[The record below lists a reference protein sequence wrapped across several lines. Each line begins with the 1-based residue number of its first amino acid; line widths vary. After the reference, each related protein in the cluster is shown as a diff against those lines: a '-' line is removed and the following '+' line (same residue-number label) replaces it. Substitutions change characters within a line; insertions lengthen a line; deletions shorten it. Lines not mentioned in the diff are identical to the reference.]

1 MQNDRMRRLFITL
14 FLLAVISFNI
24 FYGSTIQ
31 PYKTSNNVQ
40 KGELYHF
47 SEKKTYWTEIT
58 NYCCQDG
65 YLYVL
70 YERKAIMQVF
80 GPDGNYASSYA
91 YYDTNGRGMLGIDD
105 EYAYLEDRNNNWYK
119 FKDGELIEEI
129 PFSDYHSYNEV
140 GNSLYADGLETKV
153 ADNGYYYL
161 RWASVFFHND
171 ESGVDKCVIRRPF
184 FFVIYNWAW
193 LLLISF
199 TCLIGA
205 AVMLIISLAAEKRER
220 GQKEFEQWKD
230 GTHVLKQ
237 RALEQLSDHSR
248 EGTKNNPIVLRPG
261 KDTFS
266 RLIIPLTTMLIGAV
280 IFSVAWHD
288 IIPVLI
294 ISLAFFVI
302 MTIRM
307 IMIYYRTIVI
317 DETGIT
323 VRFLMLQKT
332 YRWEKIKTKRYV
344 DYSFI
349 DRQPGFEKKNGYRLE
364 SQDYQAGALFLPK
377 KMRKRIDMYPE
388 LYCEIYHPWSCVFI
402 NFTNTSHSDQKSKI
416 EDLSGYVVDEIE
428 FFAQLAEWNV
438 FLDGPTD
445 ENS

>member
-1 MQNDRMRRLFITL
+1 MKSNKLRTGFIIL
-14 FLLAVISFNI
+14 FLIAVISFNI

-31 PYKTSNNVQ
+31 PNYTSKNVQ
-40 KGELYHF
+40 EGELYHF

-70 YERKAIMQVF
+70 YERKAIMQIF
-80 GPDGNYASSYA
+80 RPDGNYSSSYA
-91 YYDTNGRGMLGIDD
+91 YYDTNGRGTLGIDD

-129 PFSDYHSYNEV
+129 PFSDYQSYNEV
-140 GNSLYADGLETKV
+140 GNSLYADSLETKV
-153 ADNGYYYL
+153 ADNGYYYM

-171 ESGVDKCVIRRPF
+171 ESGADRCIIRRPF
-184 FFVIYNWAW
+184 FFVIYEWAW
-193 LLLISF
+193 LMLISF
-199 TCLIGA
+199 ACLIGA
-205 AVMLIISLAAEKRER
+205 SLLLIISLATEKRER
-220 GQKEFEQWKD
+220 GQKESEQWKD
-230 GTHVLKQ
+230 GTRVLKQ

-248 EGTKNNPIVLRPG
+248 EGTKNTPIVLRPG
-261 KDTFS
+261 GDTFS
-266 RLIIPLTTMLIGAV
+266 RLSIPLAIMLIGAV

-307 IMIYYRTIVI
+307 IMVYYRTIVI
-317 DETGIT
+317 DETGVT
-323 VRFLMLQKT
+323 VRFMTLQKT

-364 SQDYQAGALFLPK
+364 SQDYEAGALFLPK

-388 LYCEIYHPWSCVFI
+388 LYCEIYHPWSCVFV
-402 NFTNTSHSDQKSKI
+402 NFANTNLSDKELKKK
-416 EDLSGYVVDEIE
+416 DLDGYVVDEKE
-428 FFAQLAEWNV
+428 FLARLAGWNV
-438 FLDGPTD
+438 FLDGPG
-445 ENS
+445 EKPL